1 MIRVFPLSMSSFRTW
16 EQVPNGGADAPT
28 FSRTKLVLSPDQKVR
43 AGKPLDQRRSL
54 PSLIKRLLG
63 PA

>member
-1 MIRVFPLSMSSFRTW
+1 MSSFRTW